1 MATNFEIITKTP
13 GTLGRF
19 MSELDREL
27 TMKGD
32 ACRFCGHYEKLD
44 EPSCHAKCS
53 DGFKE
58 WLEREARN
66 D

>member
-32 ACRFCGHYEKLD
+32 AVGSVD
-44 EPSCHAKCS
+44 TM
-53 DGFKE
+53 
-58 WLEREARN
+58 RN
-66 D
+66 